1 MGAQTKKNPAS
12 SAEHPP
18 AGPHA
23 EEHLIDE
30 TRHQA
35 QARCRRLVRKVWT
48 LALVDV
54 DRAEL
59 RSRGRVA
66 DRKVLQSS
74 AVTNVQP
81 LYLQG
86 WSARSSSTTSANMES
101 G

>member
-1 MGAQTKKNPAS
+1 M
-12 SAEHPP
+12 
-18 AGPHA
+18 
-23 EEHLIDE
+23 
-30 TRHQA
+30 
-35 QARCRRLVRKVWT
+35 WT

-101 G
+101 GNIFQGNPPWSSYRLPGALGRRRRLAVCHAEQDI